1 MQWSTDGDYS
11 TDQRTKTVSAD
22 TNTATVDGL
31 VNDIL
36 NTVRVVAVNR
46 HDDDNDGWG
55 NPSKEATTIPT
66 DAANNELTDMP
77 STHGSFS

>member
-31 VNDIL
+31 ANDIL
-36 NTVRVVAVNR
+36 HTVRVVVVNR
-46 HDDDNDGWG
+46 HDDDTDNDGWG
-55 NPSKEATTIPT
+55 TRRATPRRL
-66 DAANNELTDMP
+66 AKR
-77 STHGSFS
+77 